1 MKKQVLFLGAMLVMG
16 CTSTFA
22 QQTPVPNGDL
32 ETWTVVSGN
41 DEPGGGMLKSLNEIT
56 QWPGGAPATCFK
68 ETAAPHG
75 GSAAAKIVSKNIQS
89 LNIFVP
95 GVLGTV
101 KAILNPPS
109 AVLAIPF
116 TAKPAGVKA
125 WIKYVP
131 VQGDSAEIF
140 SYLMKTTGGVRET
153 LATAS
158 KVFTQAVPNWELQE
172 LTYNYTNTTATPDS
186 ISLMF
191 VASAGY
197 NFSNLLLCQG
207 KVNSTLFV
215 DDVSLSYPAGVEE
228 MFFNGEE
235 INVFPSPAT
244 DLVNITVTQDI
255 NNGVLSVTDMNGRE
269 VMTQTVNGK
278 QFTVDVNSLRAGNYI
293 IVLKQK
299 NVILGRKT
307 FVKK

>member
-1 MKKQVLFLGAMLVMG
+1 MKKQVLFLGAALFLVAG
-16 CTSTFA
+16 VTQA

-32 ETWTVVSGN
+32 EAWTVVSGN
-41 DEPGGGMLKSLNEIT
+41 DEPSGGMLKSLNEIT

-68 ETAAPHG
+68 ETVAPHG
-75 GSAAAKIVSKNIQS
+75 GAAAAKVVSKNIQS

-116 TAKPAGVKA
+116 TAKPEGIKA
-125 WIKYVP
+125 WIKYEP

-153 LATAS
+153 LATAN
-158 KVFTQAVPNWELQE
+158 KVFTQGVPNWELQE
-172 LTYNYTNTTATPDS
+172 LTYTYSNTSVAPDS

-191 VASAGY
+191 VSSAGY
-197 NFSNLLLCQG
+197 NFDNLLLCQG
-207 KVNSTLFV
+207 KINSTLYV
-215 DDVSLSYPAGVEE
+215 DDVSLTYPMGVEE
-228 MFFNGEE
+228 VFFNGEE
-235 INVFPSPAT
+235 INVYPNPAEN
-244 DLVNITVTQDI
+244 LVNISVSQAI

-269 VMTQTVNGK
+269 VMAQTVSGTT
-278 QFTVDVNSLRAGNYI
+278 FSVDASSLKAGNYVV
-293 IVLKQK
+293 VLKQD
-299 NVILGRKT
+299 NSILGRKT